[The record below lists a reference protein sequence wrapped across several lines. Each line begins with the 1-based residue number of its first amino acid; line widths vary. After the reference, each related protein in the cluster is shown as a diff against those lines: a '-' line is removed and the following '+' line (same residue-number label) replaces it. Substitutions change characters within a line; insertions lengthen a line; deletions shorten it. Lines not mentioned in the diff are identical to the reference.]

1 MLKPSRVLS
10 ASPTVEPPLEG
21 GGMQRHRAE
30 ARGFDPGERAR
41 YADSHPA
48 RHPLQEERDRLP
60 CRRVDE
66 RVRREPLRRR
76 LTAVDGDHPV
86 LAGEVDDHEAASAD
100 AGDQRL
106 GHAEHRVGG
115 DRGIDRVAALTED
128 LDAGAR
134 RVGIDR
140 GDCAARPDGNR
151 FLWSLGCGRGPDGSR
166 DEHRSEG
173 EQREKPAG
181 QSEPH
186 RLRIAVRARL

>member
-1 MLKPSRVLS
+1 
-10 ASPTVEPPLEG
+10 
-21 GGMQRHRAE
+21 MQRHRAE
-30 ARGFDPGERAR
+30 ARGFDPGGERAR

-48 RHPLQEERDRLP
+48 RHPLREERDRLP

-86 LAGEVDDHEAASAD
+86 LAGEVDDHEAAYAD

-106 GHAEHRVGG
+106 GHAEHGVGR

-128 LDAGAR
+128 LDAGTC

-140 GDCAARPDGNR
+140 GDCAAGPDGNR
-151 FLWSLGCGRGPDGSR
+151 FLGWLGCSRGADGSP
-166 DEHRSEG
+166 DEHRGER

-186 RLRIAVRARL
+186 RLDCCSCALQTRR